1 MTTETT
7 PEKARELAERLGRLR
22 APYRIHYV
30 VEARDALI
38 SLSDQVERL
47 NKAAEPWADYHG
59 DLPDYDHPF
68 RCVFESGIQYAV
80 ELLAKSLNVDDY
92 EICEGTEEFDGDLS
106 GTLFNI
112 VLAAMPKDEDGDPY
126 YPRELAD
133 QVERLTGE
141 QCSCGEVAGE
151 DPDCTLHG
159 RNTLWGKENPDMPMF
174 ADHLTALT
182 KERDALRGAVT
193 KCRAQFDFYAR
204 EHRSANKLAKAETNQ
219 QFADLCDAALNKEAK

>member
-30 VEARDALI
+30 VDARDALL
-38 SLSDQVERL
+38 SLS
-47 NKAAEPWADYHG
+47 
-59 DLPDYDHPF
+59 
-68 RCVFESGIQYAV
+68 
-80 ELLAKSLNVDDY
+80 
-92 EICEGTEEFDGDLS
+92 
-106 GTLFNI
+106 
-112 VLAAMPKDEDGDPY
+112 
-126 YPRELAD
+126 D

-182 KERDALRGAVT
+182 KERDALREALTAMLGRYELYCGDGDMPAGEHDKAAMT
-193 KCRAQFDFYAR
+193 LAR
-204 EHRSANKLAKAETNQ
+204 
-219 QFADLCDAALNKEAK
+219 AALNKEAK